1 MLDQEA
7 VKSWVTAHPETIL
20 QAVDLARRLR
30 RQVGSRSAAGR
41 SDGCYDDRNPM
52 ISTGSKISHFEI
64 LDKLGEGGMGVVW
77 KARDLRSGVTAT
89 VMD

>member
-1 MLDQEA
+1 
-7 VKSWVTAHPETIL
+7 
-20 QAVDLARRLR
+20 
-30 RQVGSRSAAGR
+30 
-41 SDGCYDDRNPM
+41 M